1 MLFSSLTFLFGF
13 LPILLILYFILKKRK
28 YKNIV
33 LLIFSL
39 IFYAWGEP
47 KYIFL
52 MLLTILIVYIF
63 GILIDKFDKEN
74 KKTLKKISLIICII
88 LVLGSLIFFK
98 YSNFLIENV
107 NLAFKAKIKPLN
119 IVMPIGISFYTFQ
132 ILSYII
138 DLYNKKIK
146 LQKNYF
152 SLALYVSLF
161 PQLIAGPIVRYETV
175 EEEIDNRKETKEDV
189 ISGTKRFIIGLS
201 KKVIIA
207 NQMAL
212 LADLI
217 FNKHNGAYG
226 TTMIWLGTFAY
237 TLQIYFDFSG
247 YSDMAIGLGKIFGFH
262 FLENFDYPYISKSV
276 TEFWRRWHISLST
289 WFRDYVYIPLGG
301 NRVNKFKWI
310 RNIILVWLL
319 TGLWHGAAWN
329 FIIWGIYYGLL
340 LLFEKLFFDRILKKL
355 PTIINWLYTF
365 IIVMIGWMIFRS
377 NSLNELLLFIKTMFV
392 YKQTDWLTILAD
404 NLSTFNALMFV
415 LPAFILSFPIL
426 KKIKEKY
433 SGKTIYI
440 ILTNILLLMLFIMCI
455 VYLTSS
461 SYNPFIYFRF

>member
-52 MLLTILIVYIF
+52 MLSTILIVYIF
-63 GILIDKFDKEN
+63 GILIDKFDKE
-74 KKTLKKISLIICII
+74 KKKILKKISLIICII

-107 NLAFKAKIKPLN
+107 NLAFKAKIKLLN

-226 TTMIWLGTFAY
+226 TTIIWLGTFAY

-329 FIIWGIYYGLL
+329 FIIWGMYYGLL

-404 NLSTFNALMFV
+404 NLSTFNALIFV

-426 KKIKEKY
+426 KKVKEKY
-433 SGKTIYI
+433 SDKIVYV

>member
-52 MLLTILIVYIF
+52 MLSTILIVYIF

-74 KKTLKKISLIICII
+74 KKILKKISLIICII

-107 NLAFKAKIKPLN
+107 NLAFKAKIKLLN

-226 TTMIWLGTFAY
+226 TTIIWLGTFAY

-329 FIIWGIYYGLL
+329 FIIWGMYYGLL

>member
-52 MLLTILIVYIF
+52 MLLTILIVHIF

-74 KKTLKKISLIICII
+74 KKILKKISLIICII

-226 TTMIWLGTFAY
+226 TTIIWLGTFAY

>member
-74 KKTLKKISLIICII
+74 KKILKKISLIICII
-88 LVLGSLIFFK
+88 LILGSLIFFK

-226 TTMIWLGTFAY
+226 TTIIWLGTFAY

-262 FLENFDYPYISKSV
+262 FLENFDYPHISKSV

>member
-1 MLFSSLTFLFGF
+1 MKNKCGIIIETGE
-13 LPILLILYFILKKRK
+13 KDE
-28 YKNIV
+28 KNINSIFNTKIN
-33 LLIFSL
+33 LI
-39 IFYAWGEP
+39 
-47 KYIFL
+47 
-52 MLLTILIVYIF
+52 
-63 GILIDKFDKEN
+63 
-74 KKTLKKISLIICII
+74 
-88 LVLGSLIFFK
+88 
-98 YSNFLIENV
+98 NV
-107 NLAFKAKIKPLN
+107 I
-119 IVMPIGISFYTFQ
+119 MPIGISFYTFQ

-189 ISGTKRFIIGLS
+189 IAGTKRFIIGLS

-217 FNKHNGAYG
+217 FNKHNGSYG
-226 TTMIWLGTFAY
+226 TSIIWLGTLAY

-247 YSDMAIGLGKIFGFH
+247 YSDMAIGLGRIFGFH

-340 LLFEKLFFDRILKKL
+340 LLFEKLFLNKLLNKL
-355 PTIINWLYTF
+355 PSIINWLYTF

-377 NSLNELLLFIKTMFV
+377 NSLNELLLFSIHKVSKRISDTVPVKKEFG
-392 YKQTDWLTILAD
+392 
-404 NLSTFNALMFV
+404 
-415 LPAFILSFPIL
+415 FIIFKSP
-426 KKIKEKY
+426 
-433 SGKTIYI
+433 
-440 ILTNILLLMLFIMCI
+440 
-455 VYLTSS
+455 
-461 SYNPFIYFRF
+461 

>member
-13 LPILLILYFILKKRK
+13 LPILLILYFIIKNRK
-28 YKNIV
+28 YKNVV

-39 IFYAWGEP
+39 LFYAWGEP
-47 KYIFL
+47 KYILL

-63 GILIDKFDKEN
+63 GILIDKFDRE
-74 KKTLKKISLIICII
+74 KKLTLKKLSLILCII

-98 YSNFLIENV
+98 YSNFLIENINSIFNTKI
-107 NLAFKAKIKPLN
+107 NLIN
-119 IVMPIGISFYTFQ
+119 VIMPIGISFYTFQ

-189 ISGTKRFIIGLS
+189 IAGTKRFIIGLS

-217 FNKHNGAYG
+217 FNKHNGSYG
-226 TTMIWLGTFAY
+226 TSIIWLGTLAY

-247 YSDMAIGLGKIFGFH
+247 YSDMAIGLGRIFGFH

-340 LLFEKLFFDRILKKL
+340 LLFEKLFLNKLLNKL
-355 PTIINWLYTF
+355 PSIINWLYTF

-404 NLSTFNALMFV
+404 NLSTFN
-415 LPAFILSFPIL
+415 
-426 KKIKEKY
+426 
-433 SGKTIYI
+433 
-440 ILTNILLLMLFIMCI
+440 
-455 VYLTSS
+455 
-461 SYNPFIYFRF
+461 

>member
-74 KKTLKKISLIICII
+74 KKILKKISLIICII
-88 LVLGSLIFFK
+88 LILGSLIFFK

-226 TTMIWLGTFAY
+226 TTIIWLGTFAY

-365 IIVMIGWMIFRS
+365 IIVMISWMIFRS

>member
-74 KKTLKKISLIICII
+74 KKILKKISLIICII

-226 TTMIWLGTFAY
+226 TTIIWLGTFAY

-440 ILTNILLLMLFIMCI
+440 ILTNILLLMLFYN
-455 VYLTSS
+455 VYCL
-461 SYNPFIYFRF
+461 FD